1 MVQDP
6 NLIPPEKEVITEDM
20 NVDVLKIGNSTATSA
35 GRTHSDLKLS
45 VREGKIPLVPVYIPE
60 GRVHGGS
67 LMALLTAGSDLGSS
81 RGKAVV
87 ASSEPM
93 KSYMMP
99 RGWI

>member
-6 NLIPPEKEVITEDM
+6 NLIQPEKEVIITEDM
-20 NVDVLKIGNSTATSA
+20 NVDVLKIGSGT
-35 GRTHSDLKLS
+35 GRTYSDLKLS
-45 VREGKIPLVPVYIPE
+45 GREGNIPPVPVYAPE

-81 RGKAVV
+81 RGKGVVV

-93 KSYMMP
+93 KSYMTH
-99 RGWI
+99 GWM